1 MHGGVTCADAASAGR
16 LGQGF
21 GQRHGGQ
28 NKGRWRFVI
37 GGTTMSSSR
46 SRLPVPLPP
55 RLALFAALVLALV
68 AGVAACSGGGT
79 TGLAGISPT
88 GSPSQL
94 QNQYVTTVQRVL
106 QSVVQIS
113 TSNSTGSGVVYDTK
127 GDIVTNAHVVGNATT
142 VKVREPVGTKQLNAT
157 VIGAF
162 APDDLAVIRVQNN
175 AGTLKPAKFGDSNDV
190 QVGQIVL
197 AMGNPLGLIDSVTQG
212 IISATGRT
220 VGEGSGSSALITAA
234 IQTSAAI
241 NPGNSGG
248 ALVNLNDQVIGIP
261 TLAARLPDEGGAAPG
276 IGFAIPSDTVMNIA
290 GQLIKYGKVTKSDR
304 ASLGITAEDAETTSG
319 QSAGVA
325 VVSVNPGSAAASA
338 GVQPGDIIVGLN
350 NQQTATLQHLQTAV
364 AQYPPGTKVTIHY
377 TRDGSATVRSGT
389 GTLGTL
395 SG

>member
-1 MHGGVTCADAASAGR
+1 
-16 LGQGF
+16 
-21 GQRHGGQ
+21 
-28 NKGRWRFVI
+28 
-37 GGTTMSSSR
+37 MSSSR

-94 QNQYVTTVQRVL
+94 QNQYVATVQRVL

-175 AGTLKPAKFGDSNDV
+175 AAALKPADFGNSNNV

-197 AMGNPLGLIDSVTQG
+197 AMGNPLGLVDSVTQG
-212 IISATGRT
+212 IVSATGRT

-261 TLAARLPDEGGAAPG
+261 TLAARLPNEGGAAPG
-276 IGFAIPSDTVMNIA
+276 IGFAIPSDTVKNIA
-290 GQLIKYGKVTKSDR
+290 DQLIKDGKVTKSDR
-304 ASLGITAEDAETTSG
+304 ASLGITAQDAANSSG
-319 QSAGVA
+319 QADGVA
-325 VVSVNPGSAAASA
+325 IISVASGGAAATA
-338 GVQPGDIIVGLN
+338 GIRPGDILVGLN
-350 NQQTATLQHLQTAV
+350 QTRITRLAELQTTLAH
-364 AQYPPGTKVTIHY
+364 YPPGTKVTIHY
-377 TRDGSATVRSGT
+377 VRDGESTTRTATV
-389 GTLGTL
+389 TLGSL
-395 SG
+395 SS

>member
-1 MHGGVTCADAASAGR
+1 
-16 LGQGF
+16 
-21 GQRHGGQ
+21 
-28 NKGRWRFVI
+28 
-37 GGTTMSSSR
+37 MSSSR
-46 SRLPVPLPP
+46 SRLPGSLPA
-55 RLALFAALVLALV
+55 RLALLAVPALALL
-68 AGVAACSGGGT
+68 AGVAACSSGT
-79 TGLAGISPT
+79 S
-88 GSPSQL
+88 GSGSGTASDSHTQSQYE
-94 QNQYVTTVQRVL
+94 QVVNHVL
-106 QSVVQIS
+106 PSVVQIS
-113 TSNSTGSGVVYDTK
+113 TSNSTGSGVVYDSK
-127 GDIVTNAHVVGNATT
+127 GDIVTNAHVVDGATT
-142 VKVREPVGTKQLNAT
+142 VMVREPTGTNEVAATVVGT
-157 VIGAF
+157 F
-162 APDDLAVIRVQNN
+162 PPDDLAVVRVQSNTS
-175 AGTLKPAKFGDSNDV
+175 GFKPAVWTDSNDV
-190 QVGQIVL
+190 KVGQIVL
-197 AMGNPLGLIDSVTQG
+197 AMGNPLGLTDSVTQG
-212 IISATGRT
+212 IVSATGRT
-220 VGEGSGSSALITAA
+220 VGEGSGSNALITAA

-261 TLAARLPDEGGAAPG
+261 TLAARLPDGGGAAPG
-276 IGFAIPSDTVMNIA
+276 IGFAIPSDTVRNIA
-290 GQLIKYGKVTKSDR
+290 GQLIKDGKVTKSDR